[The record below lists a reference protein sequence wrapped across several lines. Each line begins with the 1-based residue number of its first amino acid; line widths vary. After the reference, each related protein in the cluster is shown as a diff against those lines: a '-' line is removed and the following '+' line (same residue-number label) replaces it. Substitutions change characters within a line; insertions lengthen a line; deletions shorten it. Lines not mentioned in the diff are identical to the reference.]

1 MSSLGISC
9 YRDHRGKPHEG
20 WLPWILRRPKRPV
33 RETTHAV
40 YSDAA
45 RLYIPPTLGDTPIQE
60 LTPAHIDALY
70 VSLAKGDP

>member
-1 MSSLGISC
+1 M
-9 YRDHRGKPHEG
+9 
-20 WLPWILRRPKRPV
+20 